1 MTKKKKGA
9 LVVSVIIIVVLI
21 SGFLYAF
28 YSYEKYSH
36 VIKKNNIKLKGDIN
50 TKSDEKGD
58 ENSKKEKDKYKEI
71 DGISNILLVGID
83 ARTLNEPSRS
93 DAIMILTLD
102 NVHKKIKLTSIM
114 RDTYVEIPKHGEQ
127 KITHAFAYGGIDL
140 LKDTIE
146 RNFKIKIDN
155 FAIINFDGFKE
166 LIDSIGGLE
175 INVKDSEL
183 RELNRCILL
192 EIQDNPKLKLKD
204 AHYLKKSGLQ
214 LLNGQQVLAYSRMRH
229 IGNGCYDRSKRQ
241 RYVVN
246 LIADKLRDTSL
257 LKYPTVAQ
265 KLLKCVRTD
274 LQFTEA
280 LNVAYTA
287 YKIGDFNIEQLQIP
301 ADKLSYGRIY
311 KDKGWVLLID
321 KEQNTDVLHK
331 FIFDDIKYDPSKYRT
346 FIYSKSKYYYKPP
359 VEKKKIDEDKKQD
372 NTDKNDAGK
381 QKDVNNQ
388 DINNQNDTDKSK
400 ENNEKDT
407 IDNSKHNNKQEDNI
421 KNDDSTNSETKDEQD
436 NQNKLNDND
445 KQTKQTEEDD
455 QTEENKQTDQDK
467 QTEQDNQNT
476 EQNKNKNSQ
485 NDKSNDNAKNKDKQS
500 DIVDLDDKSFYEDAT
515 SNDKVNTKASSDNN
529 TDEKSS
535 DKQ

>member
-1 MTKKKKGA
+1 LTKRKKGA
-9 LVVSVIIIVVLI
+9 LVVSVIIIAVLI

-36 VIKKNNIKLKGDIN
+36 VIKKNNNNIKLEDDIN
-50 TKSDEKGD
+50 TKLDEKND
-58 ENSKKEKDKYKEI
+58 ENSKEEKDKYKEI

-146 RNFKIKIDN
+146 MNFKIKIDN

-175 INVKDSEL
+175 VNVKYNEL

-287 YKIGDFNIEQLQIP
+287 YKIGNFNIEQLQIP

-321 KEQNTDVLHK
+321 KEQNIDVLHK
-331 FIFDDIKYDPSKYRT
+331 FIFYDIKYDSSEYKT

-359 VEKKKIDEDKKQD
+359 VEKKKSDEDEKQY
-372 NTDKNDAGK
+372 
-381 QKDVNNQ
+381 
-388 DINNQNDTDKSK
+388 
-400 ENNEKDT
+400 
-407 IDNSKHNNKQEDNI
+407 
-421 KNDDSTNSETKDEQD
+421 
-436 NQNKLNDND
+436 NQNKLNDSD
-445 KQTKQTEEDD
+445 KQTKQTEEDARD
-455 QTEENKQTDQDK
+455 NQTEENKQTDQD
-467 QTEQDNQNT
+467 NQNT
-476 EQNKNKNSQ
+476 EQNKNNQ
-485 NDKSNDNAKNKDKQS
+485 NDKSNDNAKNKNKQS
-500 DIVDLDDKSFYEDAT
+500 NIIDLDDKSFYEDAT
-515 SNDKVNTKASSDNN
+515 SNDEVNTKASSDNN

-535 DKQ
+535 NKQ